1 MTESEI
7 TNFVNCTLVQAP
19 KLLSIFSASITSVFI
34 PVITAGNFLVILSV
48 FKDPHKELR
57 TAFNFFVVNLAI
69 ADLVVGM
76 LTCPL
81 ALVTHII
88 EAEGTLPSEMKR
100 LRQSLH
106 YSYFAS
112 VSASLLNL
120 AALCIDRVIAIRSP
134 LRYRIELSFWHHVIS
149 AVGIWVIAVSVS
161 CVYFEIG
168 YEQMAMIMAIV
179 SILFTFIVM
188 ISTILVLYCA
198 VKKRDRNMSY
208 DGGRNEIAVIPLER
222 INSRHRLQSE
232 GTISR
237 MEELPEENGTGRV
250 NSLQGDDNLR
260 RLSIVSTTT
269 EVPQTSDLEDDVF
282 DIEETVSHVEHRR
295 VQISYS
301 FGTHL
306 SIESAHQKKKVRL
319 KRVRSLGSLEVVDDG
334 QRNEGYDSGSC
345 VPQER
350 VEDERRSDLQGGFS
364 VEADAAEMAKCRL
377 GDLCVACDIKNY
389 GGLENETFVD
399 DDSILQITSVNQ
411 SVSSEIVEDIN
422 DEVDCLEEDCLPDD
436 VISSVENDFEQD
448 PQQQDNS
455 TQLREECVEK
465 SSNCISLCADDLT
478 AQDIARAVPS
488 TLTQAMDIASNPE
501 ILLSKERS
509 SPNKSETSSY
519 SIKMH
524 TPNNPPN
531 RKLEMMLLIML
542 SAFLICFVPSCSMIF
557 YLNSSGGSCEL
568 RHWMRDVTFLLAV
581 TNSAM
586 NPFIY
591 AWRLPAFRKAIGSL
605 LCSKLQNQVQPHAR
619 TGTTTF

>member
-7 TNFVNCTLVQAP
+7 TDFVNCTFVQAP

-48 FKDPHKELR
+48 FKDPNKELR

-120 AALCIDRVIAIRSP
+120 AALCIDRVIAIRFP
-134 LRYRIELSFWHHVIS
+134 LRYRMELSFWHHVIS

-161 CVYFEIG
+161 SVYFEIG
-168 YEQMAMIMAIV
+168 YEEMAMIMAIV
-179 SILFTFIVM
+179 SILFTFFVM
-188 ISTILVLYCA
+188 ISTIFVLYCA

-208 DGGRNEIAVIPLER
+208 DGGHNEIAVIPLKR

-232 GTISR
+232 GAISK
-237 MEELPEENGTGRV
+237 MEELPEESGTERENGF
-250 NSLQGDDNLR
+250 QGDENLR
-260 RLSIVSTTT
+260 RLSITSTTT
-269 EVPQTSDLEDDVF
+269 DAAQTSDFEDDVF
-282 DIEETVSHVEHRR
+282 GTEETVSHCEHRR
-295 VQISYS
+295 AQISYS

-306 SIESAHQKKKVRL
+306 SVESAYQKKKVRL
-319 KRVRSLGSLEVVDDG
+319 KRVRSLGSLETGDEA
-334 QRNEGYDSGSC
+334 QRAEENDSVSF
-345 VPQER
+345 VMQSR
-350 VEDERRSDLQGGFS
+350 EDNKWRSSPQGGIS
-364 VEADAAEMAKCRL
+364 VQADGAETAACRL
-377 GDLCVACDIKNY
+377 RDLCIACDYRGIDNT
-389 GGLENETFVD
+389 TFVSD
-399 DDSILQITSVNQ
+399 DPIPQITNVKQ
-411 SVSSEIVEDIN
+411 GMSSEITEDIN
-422 DEVDCLEEDCLPDD
+422 NADDCMEEDFLPHEI
-436 VISSVENDFEQD
+436 ISSAENDSD
-448 PQQQDNS
+448 PISKELENA
-455 TQLREECVEK
+455 TQLREEHFQEC
-465 SSNCISLCADDLT
+465 SNCMSLCAGDLI
-478 AQDIARAVPS
+478 AQDSARVIPS
-488 TLTQAMDIASNPE
+488 TLMQSNEVASGPE
-501 ILLSKERS
+501 ILLSSECS
-509 SPNKSETSSY
+509 SPNKSETSSH
-519 SIKMH
+519 SIRMH

-531 RKLEMMLLIML
+531 RKLELMLLIML

-568 RHWMRDVTFLLAV
+568 RHWMRDVTFWLAV

-605 LCSKLQNQVQPHAR
+605 LCSKVQNQVQPHAR
-619 TGTTTF
+619 TATTTF

>member
-7 TNFVNCTLVQAP
+7 TDFVNCTFVQAP
-19 KLLSIFSASITSVFI
+19 KILSIFSASITSVFI

-48 FKDPHKELR
+48 FKDPNKELR

-120 AALCIDRVIAIRSP
+120 AALCIDRVIAIRFP
-134 LRYRIELSFWHHVIS
+134 LRYRMELSFWHHVIS

-161 CVYFEIG
+161 SVYFEIG
-168 YEQMAMIMAIV
+168 YEEMAMIMAIV

-188 ISTILVLYCA
+188 ISTVFVLYCA

-208 DGGRNEIAVIPLER
+208 DGGRNEIAVIPLKR

-232 GTISR
+232 GAISR
-237 MEELPEENGTGRV
+237 MEELPEESGIERENGFMV
-250 NSLQGDDNLR
+250 DENLR

-269 EVPQTSDLEDDVF
+269 DVPQISDLEDDVF
-282 DIEETVSHVEHRR
+282 EESMSHGEHRR

-306 SIESAHQKKKVRL
+306 SIESAYQKKKVRL
-319 KRVRSLGSLEVVDDG
+319 KRVRSLGSLETGDEG
-334 QRNEGYDSGSC
+334 QRTEEKNSGSFAT
-345 VPQER
+345 QSR
-350 VEDERRSDLQGGFS
+350 EDDKRRSDPQGGIS
-364 VEADAAEMAKCRL
+364 VQIEGAKTAECRHR
-377 GDLCVACDIKNY
+377 DVCIACDYLGIDNT
-389 GGLENETFVD
+389 TFVGD
-399 DDSILQITSVNQ
+399 DPIPQITTVKQ
-411 SVSSEIVEDIN
+411 GISSEIAEDIDN
-422 DEVDCLEEDCLPDD
+422 VDDCMEEDFLPKEI
-436 VISSVENDFEQD
+436 ISSAGNDSDPDSKQLENA
-448 PQQQDNS
+448 
-455 TQLREECVEK
+455 TQLREEHVQEC
-465 SSNCISLCADDLT
+465 SNYISLCAGDLIP
-478 AQDIARAVPS
+478 QDSARVIPS
-488 TLTQAMDIASNPE
+488 TLMQANDIASGPE
-501 ILLSKERS
+501 ILLSNERS
-509 SPNKSETSSY
+509 SPNKSDTSSH
-519 SIKMH
+519 SIRMH

-531 RKLEMMLLIML
+531 RKLELMLLIML

-568 RHWMRDVTFLLAV
+568 RHWMRDVTFWLAV

-605 LCSKLQNQVQPHAR
+605 LFSKVQNQVQPHAR
-619 TGTTTF
+619 TGTTIF